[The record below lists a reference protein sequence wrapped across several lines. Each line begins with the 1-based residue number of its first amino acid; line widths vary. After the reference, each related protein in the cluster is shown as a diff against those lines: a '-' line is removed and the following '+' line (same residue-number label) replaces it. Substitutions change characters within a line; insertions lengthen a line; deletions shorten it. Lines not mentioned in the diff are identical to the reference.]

1 MTLTFSITHLATGIR
16 VNFRSFGLTEFQD
29 TLETKYNT
37 ENVFGR
43 MDPITTYQGTSR
55 KIGVGL
61 LLSATGLSPGQ
72 AEVQHQKI
80 SRLMRM
86 QYPTY
91 EKADNALSLSAPPL
105 VAVSF
110 ANYIRSGVGGPLL
123 CAMNGFTYTPK
134 VGMQALDSP
143 YIVFGGTSAGTTDAP
158 VGSMPFDH
166 NEILPTAI
174 TLKFDF
180 TVLHAHPMGF
190 TLSDRSLPSLSDP
203 WSSSQMDEEGM
214 TFAGGPDFGPGKT
227 LLAPAGQI
235 AAGKDEANEPA
246 ELSEEEQSAREQIW
260 QQRIFGE

>member
-1 MTLTFSITHLATGIR
+1 MR

-61 LLSATGLSPGQ
+61 LLSATGLTTGQ

-110 ANYIRSGVGGPLL
+110 ANYIRSGIGGALL

-143 YIVFGGTSAGTTDAP
+143 YIVFGGFAAGTPDEP
-158 VGSMPFDH
+158 VGKTRH
-166 NEILPTAI
+166 NATTFEILPTAI
-174 TLKFDF
+174 TLKFNF
-180 TVLHAHPMGF
+180 TVLHEQPMGF
-190 TLSDRSLPSLSDP
+190 ASSDVLLPGLSDP
-203 WSSSQMDEEGM
+203 WSSSQMDGEGM
-214 TFAGGPDFGPGKT
+214 TFTGGPDFGPGKP
-227 LLAPAGQI
+227 LLSPAAQT
-235 AAGKDEANEPA
+235 AADKEAAAEPA
-246 ELSEEEQSAREQIW
+246 ELTEEEQASREQIW